1 MCCFTLP
8 VINGK
13 VLNPFGSA
21 IIRKQILVNFF
32 HTVLLYLKKCLCDSA
47 EKES

>member
-21 IIRKQILVNFF
+21 IIRKQIL
-32 HTVLLYLKKCLCDSA
+32 CDSA